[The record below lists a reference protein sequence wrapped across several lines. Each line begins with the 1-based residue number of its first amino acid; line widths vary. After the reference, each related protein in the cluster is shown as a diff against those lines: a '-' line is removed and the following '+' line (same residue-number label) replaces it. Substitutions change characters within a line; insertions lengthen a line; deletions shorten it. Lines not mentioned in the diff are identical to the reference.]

1 MRGGEAGVQWQH
13 HQALQTMCSRSTR
26 TEQDDDRKK
35 GPMQAVGDES
45 PIKRTS
51 VDLSWTIDGS
61 SGKFLGESSCYRTS
75 LVGAGGSPCRL
86 VAGWERGVW

>member
-1 MRGGEAGVQWQH
+1 MHGGEAGVQWQH

-51 VDLSWTIDGS
+51 VDLS
-61 SGKFLGESSCYRTS
+61 
-75 LVGAGGSPCRL
+75 
-86 VAGWERGVW
+86 